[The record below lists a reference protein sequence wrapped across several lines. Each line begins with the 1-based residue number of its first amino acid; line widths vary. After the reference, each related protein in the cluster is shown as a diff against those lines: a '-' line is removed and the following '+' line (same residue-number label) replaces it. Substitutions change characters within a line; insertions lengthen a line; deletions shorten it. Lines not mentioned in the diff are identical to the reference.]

1 MRKSEPQPRS
11 RKTPTGGKRMAKL
24 LEQGQKWVWN
34 RGRDSNVQNLAKGIV
49 STMCTRW
56 KWETYLADVRSSEGH
71 GGQWVSWVRG
81 IEPDAGG
88 L

>member
-49 STMCTRW
+49 STMCTR
-56 KWETYLADVRSSEGH
+56 KDGNGRHTLQMSDPVKAMV
-71 GGQWVSWVRG
+71 VSG
-81 IEPDAGG
+81 
-88 L
+88 